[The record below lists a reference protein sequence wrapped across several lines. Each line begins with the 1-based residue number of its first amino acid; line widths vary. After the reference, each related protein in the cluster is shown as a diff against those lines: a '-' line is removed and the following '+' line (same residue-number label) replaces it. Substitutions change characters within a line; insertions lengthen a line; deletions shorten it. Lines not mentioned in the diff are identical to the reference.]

1 MNTGPAL
8 RRLLRIVADDGSAGF
23 GRRAQPGEW
32 AVPGAC
38 AFAAEDPAQLPA
50 ARAAAFESGFL
61 GLGSQGWSAEVE
73 VVDIDAR
80 TLDGLTL
87 RLAAWLRE
95 EVGAPDLDTALAV
108 AREELDYALQLAA
121 DAAPGS
127 RLRVTRRLRDG
138 DIHEE
143 YRLLGSATQPQT
155 GSGAGSLFD
164 LVGRVRDGR

>member
-1 MNTGPAL
+1 MNADPAV
-8 RRLLRIVADDGSAGF
+8 RRLLRTVPDDGSAGF
-23 GRRAQPGEW
+23 ERRAQPGEW

-50 ARAAAFESGFL
+50 TRAAAFASGFL

-73 VVDIDAR
+73 IVDIDAR

-95 EVGAPDLDTALAV
+95 EVGAPDLDAALAV
-108 AREELDYALQLAA
+108 AREEIDCALQLAA
-121 DAAPGS
+121 DAPAGA
-127 RLRVTRRLRDG
+127 RLRVRRSLRDG
-138 DIHEE
+138 DIHEQ
-143 YRLLGSATQPQT
+143 YRLLNRTAT
-155 GSGAGSLFD
+155 GAGSLFD